1 MIDYHQNF
9 VSALKTIG
17 IGVHHELALTNKTET
32 PCISY
37 QERSNVQQESGDT
50 LGYSRLSYTIKVWS
64 KSAKEIQEYALKVDA
79 VMREL
84 RFKRVSCNELY
95 DNQSPMIQK
104 IMTYEALAKEEY

>member
-1 MIDYHQNF
+1 MIDYSKEI
-9 VSALKTIG
+9 VASLSSVLPTYY
-17 IGVHHELALTNKTET
+17 EMTLNKGTAV

-37 QERSNVQQESGDT
+37 QERSNIQQESGDT

-64 KSAKEIQEYALKVDA
+64 KSAKEIQQYALKVDE

-104 IMTYEALAKEEY
+104 IMTYEALAREEY